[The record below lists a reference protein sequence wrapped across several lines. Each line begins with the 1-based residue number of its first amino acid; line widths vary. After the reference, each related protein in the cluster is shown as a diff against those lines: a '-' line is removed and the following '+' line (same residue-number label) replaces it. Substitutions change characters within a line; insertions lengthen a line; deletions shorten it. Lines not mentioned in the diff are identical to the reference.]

1 MRIFFIYLLALSCTT
16 SLCAQ
21 TAMQIAVVA
30 DKGPRTDY
38 AQALL
43 EAELQ
48 RSGQFALVERERIA
62 ETIKELSFQQ
72 SGVTDQSNAVAIGR
86 HLNVH
91 KIFFVQTHRVG
102 GQYALTVKI
111 VDIETNQVQ
120 RTESENLGTSQQ
132 DMQTGVRRLASR
144 LIATSALL
152 APLEMISIP
161 AGRFKMGAE
170 HGLPDEKPV
179 HQVSVNSFE
188 IDRYEVT
195 RIAYES
201 FLVSQGRKKQAE
213 LRDTNLPAVNVSW
226 TDAVGYCRSRG
237 ARLPTEAEWE
247 YAARGPNGRTYPWGE
262 ARPNASRARFG
273 GQERK
278 ALKIGSLPQGA
289 TLEGVHDLAGNVAEW
304 VQDWWHP
311 SYYGESP
318 PADPQGPANGDYRV
332 ARGGSWNQPAD
343 ELRSSARLYYN
354 PDKGAGH
361 IGFRCAQS
369 AGF

>member
-1 MRIFFIYLLALSCTT
+1 
-16 SLCAQ
+16 
-21 TAMQIAVVA
+21 MQIAVVA

-91 KIFFVQTHRVG
+91 KIFFAQTHRVG

-152 APLEMISIP
+152 APIEMISIP
-161 AGRFKMGAE
+161 AGRFKMGA
-170 HGLPDEKPV
+170 
-179 HQVSVNSFE
+179 
-188 IDRYEVT
+188 
-195 RIAYES
+195 
-201 FLVSQGRKKQAE
+201 
-213 LRDTNLPAVNVSW
+213 
-226 TDAVGYCRSRG
+226 
-237 ARLPTEAEWE
+237 
-247 YAARGPNGRTYPWGE
+247 
-262 ARPNASRARFG
+262 
-273 GQERK
+273 
-278 ALKIGSLPQGA
+278 
-289 TLEGVHDLAGNVAEW
+289 
-304 VQDWWHP
+304 
-311 SYYGESP
+311 
-318 PADPQGPANGDYRV
+318 
-332 ARGGSWNQPAD
+332 
-343 ELRSSARLYYN
+343 
-354 PDKGAGH
+354 
-361 IGFRCAQS
+361 
-369 AGF
+369 